1 MLTRHGRPHRHR
13 HRYRHL
19 SVSRATPP
27 APVGLALMAGGRP
40 GRCLHAFVVCLSG
53 CLCPLTRRHHV
64 DRAGAMDVLALR
76 VSEPIVR
83 CEARLPAGLSSTTL
97 WWLVVAKCW
106 HLLRRPLKSRRAQK
120 WSNFRR
126 TIWVDT
132 ALRSLVEL
140 AMANDAAKAPT
151 AVSMYLRSTRTS
163 DRQHPKCRQ
172 HRPARPDQRE
182 CLAFQP
188 PQGPP
193 TLLPSASKGQVRTE
207 EATTSPSESAQEPS
221 RKEKLRELV

>member
-1 MLTRHGRPHRHR
+1 MLTRHGRPHPHR

-53 CLCPLTRRHHV
+53 CVCPLTRRHHV
-64 DRAGAMDVLALR
+64 DRTGATDVLALR
-76 VSEPIVR
+76 VSEPVVR
-83 CEARLPAGLSSTTL
+83 CEARLPAGLLSTTYP
-97 WWLVVAKCW
+97 LVAGGCKVLASAPSATQEPPCAEVVGLSTW
-106 HLLRRPLKSRRAQK
+106 RLGGCVLRG
-120 WSNFRR
+120 
-126 TIWVDT
+126 
-132 ALRSLVEL
+132 LVEL
-140 AMANDAAKAPT
+140 AETAKAPT
-151 AVSMYLRSTRTS
+151 AVSMYLKSTRTS
-163 DRQHPKCRQ
+163 DRQHPKCQQ
-172 HRPARPDQRE
+172 HWAAPPDQKE